1 MRRRDTCI
9 LSEEGTQAAPF
20 LLRVKSSWFFKGH
33 KKKAS
38 KGKKIRVGFC
48 VLPFSFKGSFKG
60 YTLKRTREG
69 GSAQDTTLKKKGK
82 QYATYL
88 QSVPYLACCIP

>member
-48 VLPFSFKGSFKG
+48 VLPFSFKGFFKG
-60 YTLKRTREG
+60 PVREKAHRIRFALTG
-69 GSAQDTTLKKKGK
+69 LLYAQLSC
-82 QYATYL
+82 A
-88 QSVPYLACCIP
+88 